1 MKPSGALKRHRT
13 EIRRIVE
20 FNHAANP
27 RVFGSAARGEDTE
40 ASDLG
45 ILVGATIGE
54 TTLISLA
61 RIQIAIEELTG
72 IKVDVRTPLD
82 SRVCLRHEVLMAA
95 ETAYRRRKILL
106 FFAFDCGEGGSG
118 GGGCGTRKLRNLP
131 DFDGIGVAADE
142 GADEKALIKP
152 RARSSDGD
160 LISAGVSE
168 GSPVSSKK

>member
-1 MKPSGALKRHRT
+1 MDA
-13 EIRRIVE
+13 I
-20 FNHAANP
+20 
-27 RVFGSAARGEDTE
+27 D
-40 ASDLG
+40 
-45 ILVGATIGE
+45 GE

-82 SRVCLRHEVLMAA
+82 SRVCLRHEDLMAA
-95 ETAYRRRKILL
+95 ETVYRRRKTLL

-142 GADEKALIKP
+142 GADEKALIKT
-152 RARSSDGD
+152 
-160 LISAGVSE
+160 E
-168 GSPVSSKK
+168 GEKF